1 MEFFALLIAKA
12 PEIVGV
18 LFAIHAAALAIVN
31 LTPTPKDDAAVA
43 KFYRVIEILA
53 GVVTRLAKK

>member
-1 MEFFALLIAKA
+1 MEFFALIIAKG
-12 PEIVGV
+12 PEIIAA

-43 KFYRVIEILA
+43 KFYRIIEILA
-53 GVVTRLAKK
+53 GIITRVAKK